1 MHLESAFIPLM
12 YLSQEEEFE
21 MLSCLLPDSTDIFKK
36 FLGLFENY
44 NSLTFAIMYEWKIL
58 AHWVTSFFF
67 TTSCYQF
74 HIRI

>member
-44 NSLTFAIMYEWKIL
+44 NSLTFAIMYE
-58 AHWVTSFFF
+58 
-67 TTSCYQF
+67 
-74 HIRI
+74 